1 MRRPDFYRYF
11 LGIRPPP
18 ELHPAF
24 QALADETG
32 QSVRLA
38 MLHLTFCVIA
48 ERAERD
54 RFIARRIRRI
64 LDGRPLHSFAVN
76 LGTIL
81 TGPQGA
87 TARTVGRQDEVQD
100 FYRVLIRLLR
110 ASGIEPLY
118 RKSGL
123 HPHVTLG
130 YDPRPATR
138 LDIGLSWFPAEL
150 LLIDAPECARH
161 LAAVAAAP
169 AASAVRRAV
178 SGAAHR
184 RAAYCR
190 NKSRPT
196 ISRMIWLVPSRIE
209 CTRKSRQKR
218 SIG

>member
-1 MRRPDFYRYF
+1 M
-11 LGIRPPP
+11 
-18 ELHPAF
+18 
-24 QALADETG
+24 
-32 QSVRLA
+32 
-38 MLHLTFCVIA
+38 IA

-150 LLIDAPECARH
+150 LLIESEVGLTRQNVLGTWPLLPPRQPLLPFGEPFPAPHIGGRPIAATNPARRS
-161 LAAVAAAP
+161 AA
-169 AASAVRRAV
+169 
-178 SGAAHR
+178 
-184 RAAYCR
+184 
-190 NKSRPT
+190 
-196 ISRMIWLVPSRIE
+196 
-209 CTRKSRQKR
+209 
-218 SIG
+218 

>member
-100 FYRVLIRLLR
+100 FYSVLIRLLR

-150 LLIDAPECARH
+150 LLIESEVGLTRQNVLGTWPLLPPRQPLLPFGEPFPAPHIGGRPIAATNPARRS
-161 LAAVAAAP
+161 AA
-169 AASAVRRAV
+169 
-178 SGAAHR
+178 
-184 RAAYCR
+184 
-190 NKSRPT
+190 
-196 ISRMIWLVPSRIE
+196 
-209 CTRKSRQKR
+209 
-218 SIG
+218 